1 MSDNILVFLP
11 PLIVGIAFIYTVGAV
26 VTGVLESRHR
36 ALAIR
41 SRTDLL
47 NRILDKFGSSRDF
60 IELSESS
67 GGKRLLEA
75 LGSEP
80 NGVGAKILSAVQRG
94 VVLTVVG
101 LGVLVLSMTI
111 SEQAVEEFIR
121 IGGAVMLALGIGYLG
136 SSAISYRIAKSIGL
150 LAPHGEPFSPDT
162 ERLA

>member
-1 MSDNILVFLP
+1 MSDKILDFLP
-11 PLIVGIAFIYTVGAV
+11 PMIVGIAFLYTIGAV
-26 VTGVLESRHR
+26 VSGVLESRHR

-60 IELSESS
+60 IELSESP

-80 NGVGAKILSAVQRG
+80 NGVGGKILTAVQRG

-101 LGVLVLSMTI
+101 IGVLLLSLTI
-111 SEQAVEEFIR
+111 TENAVEEFIR
-121 IGGAVMLALGIGYLG
+121 IAGVVLFALGIGYLG
-136 SSAISYRIAKSIGL
+136 SSALSYRMARSIGL
-150 LAPHGEPFSPDT
+150 LASHGEPSATDDG
-162 ERLA
+162 RLP

>member
-1 MSDNILVFLP
+1 MSDKILDFLP
-11 PLIVGIAFIYTVGAV
+11 PMIVGISFIYMIGAV
-26 VTGVLESRHR
+26 VSGVLESRQR

-60 IELSESS
+60 IELSEAP

-80 NGVGAKILSAVQRG
+80 NGVGAKILTAVQRG

-101 LGVLVLSMTI
+101 IGVLLLSLTI
-111 SEQAVEEFIR
+111 TENAVEEFIR
-121 IGGAVMLALGIGYLG
+121 ICGVVLFALGIGYLG
-136 SSAISYRIAKSIGL
+136 SSALSYRMARSIGL
-150 LAPHGEPFSPDT
+150 LAPHGESPAADDG
-162 ERLA
+162 RLA

>member
-1 MSDNILVFLP
+1 MSDTILNLLP
-11 PLIVGIAFIYTVGAV
+11 PMIVGIAFIYMVGAV

-60 IELSESS
+60 IELSESPA
-67 GGKRLLEA
+67 GKRLLEE

-80 NGVGAKILSAVQRG
+80 NGVGAKILTAVQRG

-101 LGVLVLSMTI
+101 VGVLILSLTI
-111 SEQAVEEFIR
+111 SENAVEEFIR
-121 IGGAVMLALGIGYLG
+121 IGGVVLLALGLGYLG
-136 SSAISYRIAKSIGL
+136 SSAISYRMAKSIGL
-150 LAPHGEPFSPDT
+150 LAPHRGPSAPDA
-162 ERLA
+162 EHLA